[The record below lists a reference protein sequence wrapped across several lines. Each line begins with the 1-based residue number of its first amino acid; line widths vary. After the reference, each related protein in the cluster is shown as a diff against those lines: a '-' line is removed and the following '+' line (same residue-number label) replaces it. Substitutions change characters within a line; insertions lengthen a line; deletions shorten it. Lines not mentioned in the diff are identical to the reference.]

1 MPIAEM
7 AAHILGILFIT
18 VPSWHAREPP
28 NEIGQ
33 KARKEHKYCC
43 DRVFVSG
50 YSCDEFAG
58 HRGHRLPC
66 FLYLVVCALR
76 VWKARPSRGQMR
88 AALAKMTHGGG
99 QSIPPFRPRPAAVDY
114 WRARRAATRIQ
125 GQKLCPLA
133 CAAAASVMK
142 GPVSVERPR
151 AACGGDIGN
160 GAAPEHACVR
170 RERNGQDRR
179 IHGEAGDPN

>member
-1 MPIAEM
+1 MN
-7 AAHILGILFIT
+7 LLVT
-18 VPSWHAREPP
+18 VVTGS
-28 NEIGQ
+28 
-33 KARKEHKYCC
+33 
-43 DRVFVSG
+43 
-50 YSCDEFAG
+50 
-58 HRGHRLPC
+58 PC
-66 FLYLVVCALR
+66 FLYLVVFAPPGMESPAKSRPNARCAR
-76 VWKARPSRGQMR
+76 QDDTWRGAVYPAVSPAARPRRVNG
-88 AALAKMTHGGG
+88 A
-99 QSIPPFRPRPAAVDY
+99 PPPVDY

-179 IHGEAGDPN
+179 IHGEAGDPNSAEAEKLLPGFQPFLRGGAYSR